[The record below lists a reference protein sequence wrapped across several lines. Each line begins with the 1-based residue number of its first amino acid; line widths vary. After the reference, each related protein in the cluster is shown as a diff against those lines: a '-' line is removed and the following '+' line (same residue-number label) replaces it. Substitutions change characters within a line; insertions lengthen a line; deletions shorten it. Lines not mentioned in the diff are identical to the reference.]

1 MTLQEALKKTVK
13 KIKATNPEELKRRLL
28 ESENSDFAR
37 GVNQLYVIAKYNS
50 DMESMNAYSITLGL
64 QEGITLNEHLTESVL
79 SKEFNALDLLSLETD
94 NTHYSVES
102 ISSFLNESIGTKKEN
117 YLLAA

>member
-37 GVNQLYVIAKYNS
+37 GVNQLY
-50 DMESMNAYSITLGL
+50 E
-64 QEGITLNEHLTESVL
+64 
-79 SKEFNALDLLSLETD
+79 
-94 NTHYSVES
+94 
-102 ISSFLNESIGTKKEN
+102 
-117 YLLAA
+117 